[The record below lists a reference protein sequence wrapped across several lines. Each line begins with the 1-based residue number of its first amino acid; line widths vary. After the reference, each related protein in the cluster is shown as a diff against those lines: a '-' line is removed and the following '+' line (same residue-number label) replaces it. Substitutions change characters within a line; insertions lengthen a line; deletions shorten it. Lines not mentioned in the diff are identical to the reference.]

1 MIYIIKYMTNYCEV
15 CCMYMKS
22 KRNYDLHCKT
32 ARHKS
37 REHFRLDNNASQI
50 KHECSCGKIFTKQP
64 NLSRHRKTCEVH
76 KNIKTRHVIVNQE
89 AITNKMTED
98 HIKEVSELKEEIKLI
113 KDKVAELSKV
123 RTNHRRGMNKHVRNE
138 VICKQNS
145 KCNTCTKSLT
155 EYNTN
160 IDHKIGVQ
168 FGGTND
174 MDNLQALCVECHSEK
189 TIKERR
195 NCKKIRNAIEQIL
208 SE

>member
-1 MIYIIKYMTNYCEV
+1 MFQCKDCKKTFVHASGMSKHKHVCKYKVNNNVE
-15 CCMYMKS
+15 
-22 KRNYDLHCKT
+22 NIEEDQQLHEQEK
-32 ARHKS
+32 A
-37 REHFRLDNNASQI
+37 
-50 KHECSCGKIFTKQP
+50 
-64 NLSRHRKTCEVH
+64 
-76 KNIKTRHVIVNQE
+76 NQ
-89 AITNKMTED
+89 ITNKMTED
-98 HIKEVSELKEEIKLI
+98 HSKEVSELKEEIKLI